1 MKLSSISFILSLL
14 VLAAGCGDSQ
24 YTHEAYKTNNFDHS
38 IINGKSLENND
49 PLAKGIVAIVNSFH
63 ISNGQPQ
70 FFSHCTGV
78 VLSADKILTAAHCA
92 KNIEKSRVVIGQDI
106 KKSLQD
112 PANIYEVKKVYF
124 TPDYNKTAESK
135 INNLDIAILELKKP
149 LSENSINTFSLG
161 QPASENELLIIAG
174 YGRAS
179 LHQSDLQ
186 SLELKKADYTDYDLV
201 LNEGFIKIQQIE
213 KTGICSGD
221 SGGPLFTQNENNQY
235 KLIGIAIAVEKFKNA
250 PQKLNACYGES
261 VFLDLSLHT
270 DWIRSILATN
280 SF

>member
-38 IINGKSLENND
+38 IINGKSLENSD
-49 PLAKGIVAIVNSFH
+49 PLAKGIVAIVNNFH
-63 ISNGQPQ
+63 FSNGQPQ

-78 VLSADKILTAAHCA
+78 VIAADKVLTAAHCA
-92 KNIEKSRVVIGQDI
+92 KNIEKSRVITGQDI
-106 KKSLQD
+106 KKSLTD
-112 PANIYEVKKVYF
+112 DKNVYEIKKVYF
-124 TPDYNKTAESK
+124 TAGYKKTAESK
-135 INNLDIAILELKKP
+135 INNLDIAILELKRP
-149 LSENSINTFSLG
+149 LPEESVNTFSMERLSD
-161 QPASENELLIIAG
+161 PNELLIIAG

-186 SLELKKADYTDYDLV
+186 SLELKKADYTDYELTPND
-201 LNEGFIKIQQIE
+201 GFIKIQQIE

-270 DWIRSILATN
+270 DWIRSILVTN